1 MRSVRLSK
9 YYMKD
14 KYGRDLS
21 TPEAFKKII
30 TRLYNYLLDLE
41 ICLLEI
47 CGWIPIHSVRNN
59 IYRLAGIKIG
69 NGSTIH
75 TGCRFYQPE
84 NISIGSDTS
93 VGDRCFLDGR
103 AKLSIGSHTSI
114 ASQVLIYN
122 SEHDINDEWFGAIE
136 QPVMIGNYVF
146 VGPRAVILPGVNI
159 GDGAVIAAGAVVSK
173 DVPKGE
179 IYGGVPAKKIADRRL
194 ADYHYRLGRHR
205 LFQ

>member
-1 MRSVRLSK
+1 
-9 YYMKD
+9 MKD
-14 KYGRDLS
+14 KHGRNLS
-21 TPEAFKKII
+21 TLEVLKKIAV
-30 TRLYNYLLDLE
+30 RLYNYSLDLK
-41 ICLLEI
+41 IYLLEI
-47 CGWIPIHSVRNN
+47 CGWIPFHSVRNN
-59 IYRLAGIKIG
+59 IYRLAGVKIG
-69 NGSTIH
+69 VGSTIH

-84 NISIGSDTS
+84 NISIGLDTS

-103 AKLSIGSHTSI
+103 AKLSIGNHTSI

-136 QPVMIGNYVF
+136 QPVTIGDYVF

-173 DVPKGE
+173 DVPLGAVF
-179 IYGGVPAKKIADRRL
+179 GGVPAKKISDRKL
-194 ADYHYRLGRHR
+194 AVYHYCLGRHR